1 MTKIVLIAF
10 LGGVLMAAGS
20 SCRGGADAAGEK
32 PAAPA
37 SGAYAKIGPQ
47 DDLGAKV
54 GQKVV
59 IEGRLSKTPWQH
71 MIRWPEGYGEI
82 AYFDFELG
90 RQTVLYA
97 KAPVDCPG
105 FLMVWGTVVEVR
117 GESKRPGSDA
127 PAVEYHILVEKIE
140 CAK

>member
-1 MTKIVLIAF
+1 MTKLVLVAF
-10 LGGVLMAAGS
+10 LGIFLMAAGS
-20 SCRGGADAAGEK
+20 SCRGGSDTAGEK
-32 PAAPA
+32 PATPA
-37 SGAYAKIGPQ
+37 SDGYAKIGPQ

-59 IEGRLSKTPWQH
+59 IEGRLAKTPWQH
-71 MIRWPEGYGEI
+71 MIHWPEGYGQI

-97 KAPVDCPG
+97 KTAVDCPG
-105 FLMVWGTVVEVR
+105 FLTVWGTVVEIR

-127 PAVEYHILVEKIE
+127 PAVEYHILVEKVE

>member
-1 MTKIVLIAF
+1 MTKLALVAY
-10 LGGVLMAAGS
+10 LGMFLMAAGS
-20 SCRGGADAAGEK
+20 SCRGGNDAAGEK
-32 PAAPA
+32 PVTPA
-37 SGAYAKIGPQ
+37 SDAYTKIGPQ

-59 IEGRLSKTPWQH
+59 IEGRLAKTPWQH
-71 MIRWPEGYGEI
+71 MIHWPEGYGQI

-97 KAPVDCPG
+97 KAAVDCPG
-105 FLMVWGTVVEVR
+105 FLTVWGTVVEIR

-127 PAVEYHILVEKIE
+127 PAVEYHILVEKVE

>member
-1 MTKIVLIAF
+1 MTKMILVAFMGAVL
-10 LGGVLMAAGS
+10 AAACG
-20 SCRGGADAAGEK
+20 SCRGGADAAAKK
-32 PAAPA
+32 PAEPA
-37 SGAYAKIGPQ
+37 AATYAKIGPQ
-47 DDLGAKV
+47 DDLGAKI

-59 IEGRLSKTPWQH
+59 IEGRLAKTPWQH

-97 KAPVDCPG
+97 KAPIECAG
-105 FLMVWGTVVEVR
+105 FLTVWGEVVEIR

-127 PAVEYHILVEKIE
+127 PGVEYHILVEKVE